1 MRYVDHRKWDS
12 RQFRDMTF
20 SDIAEEK
27 NLMELNDD
35 HDIPNKAALFDELK
49 LTKADSM
56 TILPIFVTMDEQFIP
71 DSPLEYENYEYEYYI
86 DYETE
91 SWQNNLAGRPHPGG
105 KWFYHVLVK
114 LSNKIDFCSLT
125 FLVIRFA
132 TSPAVP
138 GGDPTHQ

>member
-12 RQFRDMTF
+12 REHREMPF
-20 SDIAEEK
+20 SDLAGEK

-35 HDIPNKAALFDELK
+35 HHIPNKAALFDQLK

-71 DSPLEYENYEYEYYI
+71 DAPLQYENYEYEYYI

-105 KWFYHVLVK
+105 KWFYHVLVRIF
-114 LSNKIDFCSLT
+114 LFIVRSLT
-125 FLVIRFA
+125 LLVIRFA
-132 TSPAVP
+132 TSPEAP
-138 GGDPTHQ
+138 GGDPTHP